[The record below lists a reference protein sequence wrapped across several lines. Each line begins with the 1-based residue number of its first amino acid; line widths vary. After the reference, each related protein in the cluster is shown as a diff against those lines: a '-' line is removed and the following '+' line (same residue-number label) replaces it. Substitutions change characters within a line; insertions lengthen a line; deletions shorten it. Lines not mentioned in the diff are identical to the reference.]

1 MEQGDP
7 LIDIP
12 TEILRVVLID
22 KYNDKMDK
30 NNWKCLIRWKKRI
43 NGSYPLSSF
52 LNYNEVKQRYPGLLL
67 NLYESRADIID
78 ND

>member
-1 MEQGDP
+1 
-7 LIDIP
+7 
-12 TEILRVVLID
+12 
-22 KYNDKMDK
+22 MDK
-30 NNWKCLIRWKKRI
+30 NNWKCLIRWKQRI

-52 LNYNEVKQRYPGLLL
+52 LDYNEVKQRYPGLLL